1 MKLNQLT
8 LNIVCGVTYPLL
20 FMGEAGDMTLI
31 GGWLTYPLD
40 GIGIFE
46 LRMMFGFW
54 NFSDIG
60 VDVDIASVAVRI
72 GEISFPVTGFMMKFY
87 KF

>member
-1 MKLNQLT
+1 
-8 LNIVCGVTYPLL
+8 
-20 FMGEAGDMTLI
+20 MGEADDMTLT

-60 VDVDIASVAVRI
+60 VDVDITSGAIRI
-72 GEISFPVTGFMMKFY
+72 GEISFPVTGFMIKLCKF
-87 KF
+87 